1 MLKSRLMALLC
12 IAAGLGSANAQAQEV
27 NDWSGFYA
35 GVFGGFNAGDVNYD
49 IISPTGTALYYGN
62 PEINGLF
69 GGADAGVNYQL
80 DNGFV
85 VGAEADIAASSTE
98 GAAQMYDAATG
109 SLAHSTVQKTVNSMA
124 SLRARAGF
132 AVDRFLPFVTG
143 GVALAQTSFENVVT
157 GSTPPFTLPGLEDVQ
172 LGWTVGA
179 GLEYAVTENISAR
192 AEYRFSQFDGSEK
205 ASPALSGNEKAAFHT
220 HDARIGLNYHF

>member
-98 GAAQMYDAATG
+98 GAAQMYFAATG
-109 SLAHSTVQKTVNSMA
+109 LSALATVRGTVSPMA

-143 GVALAQTSFENVVT
+143 GVALAQTSFEYVT
-157 GSTPPFTLPGLEDVQ
+157 AGTTPFILPGLDDVQ

-205 ASPALSGNEKAAFHT
+205 ASPALGGTEKASFHT